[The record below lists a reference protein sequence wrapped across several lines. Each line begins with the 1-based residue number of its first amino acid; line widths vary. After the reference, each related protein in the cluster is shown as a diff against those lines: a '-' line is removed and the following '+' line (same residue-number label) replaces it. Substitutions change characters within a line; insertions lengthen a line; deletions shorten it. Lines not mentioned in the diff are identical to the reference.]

1 MSPLSPPFHILS
13 LPAQTN
19 FNGGMDME
27 KKRNPRD
34 AQNPIGPMGKQ
45 RNSDIAGLNDDTRV
59 VYSEENDRSD
69 GD

>member
-1 MSPLSPPFHILS
+1 
-13 LPAQTN
+13 
-19 FNGGMDME
+19 MDMDK
-27 KKRNPRD
+27 KKRNPKD
-34 AQNPIGPMGKQ
+34 AQNPIGPMGGQ